1 MSIEQE
7 LMFPITQM
15 NIPRCPKCICIPKIL
30 FIKKDNNDYI
40 KYECMNGHKDEIPL
54 EEYLIK
60 SKTFSM
66 DNAICHYCLKDKNI
80 FYCNEC
86 NIFICSNCLIKH
98 DIENKDHKLISINE
112 IDIKCLQ
119 HNREINYCTDCN
131 KSCCVLCNEPK
142 LHNII
147 PISHMALENEEIEK
161 LEEIINN
168 MNKFVKNG
176 ENIIK
181 NLFEIMKNTLDETLK
196 KFKEH
201 YLLEIRFAIEILET
215 YRIKENSKHLNP
227 NIINNLQNIMHLNN
241 MFNQNDLNDNIK
253 YIENF
258 YDKQNIFSKESIIE
272 IKL

>member
-1 MSIEQE
+1 
-7 LMFPITQM
+7 
-15 NIPRCPKCICIPKIL
+15 
-30 FIKKDNNDYI
+30 
-40 KYECMNGHKDEIPL
+40 
-54 EEYLIK
+54 
-60 SKTFSM
+60 
-66 DNAICHYCLKDKNI
+66 
-80 FYCNEC
+80 
-86 NIFICSNCLIKH
+86 
-98 DIENKDHKLISINE
+98 
-112 IDIKCLQ
+112 
-119 HNREINYCTDCN
+119 
-131 KSCCVLCNEPK
+131 
-142 LHNII
+142 
-147 PISHMALENEEIEK
+147 
-161 LEEIINN
+161 
-168 MNKFVKNG
+168 MNKLVKNK

-181 NLFEIMKNTLDETLK
+181 KLFEIMKNTIDETLK